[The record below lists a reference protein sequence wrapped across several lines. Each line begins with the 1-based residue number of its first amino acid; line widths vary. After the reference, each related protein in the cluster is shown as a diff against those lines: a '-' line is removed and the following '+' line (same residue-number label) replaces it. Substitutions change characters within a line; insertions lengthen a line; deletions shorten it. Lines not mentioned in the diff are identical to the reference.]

1 MEGALTVE
9 QHELQK
15 EYDRLFPP
23 QMTFQEVS
31 DQLKTMQGHPE
42 IDGLRQIFCNL
53 LLYIITT
60 GYYRYSD
67 INKLKKYSYSVVPL
81 FLENA
86 ALMPKEKYY
95 FHAVSA
101 FFCDNQKR
109 CVELLQTYAADWKEV
124 VDGLMG
130 EGDVV
135 DLLIEPFK
143 NAFPGF
149 WPQMQE
155 LVSPQCK
162 QDGTHELCQ
171 LMADYYACKT
181 NEEAVDVLTAYIQ
194 KYPGI
199 TVAREY
205 LACTYYDLKMW
216 NNAIAYFESV
226 QEPVLF
232 ALTKDQIHFMLAWA
246 YGKIR
251 DYKKEEENY
260 RIALELF
267 PDGED
272 TLNNLGYSLYR
283 QKRCQEAK
291 AIFERCLEEKR
302 DLPYAANNYV
312 RILIALGLNK
322 QAKQFVK
329 ESGFKVAKNIK
340 ERVQK
345 LPSRDIKPKQAEIIS
360 EESDEE
366 IGSAAEEK
374 TIDIGG
380 KREQFSH
387 ERLLEDELT
396 LRIESGLPVF
406 GMNLKIYKRPGEYG
420 RQYIIPIGRLD
431 LLCEDERGD
440 LYIVE
445 LKKDSG
451 YGDVFQ
457 QIMEYLKWFETSK
470 KFRDKQVQGI
480 ICLNNPT
487 AKLIDQVHH
496 EPRLK
501 LFEYR
506 ISYQE
511 I

>member
-1 MEGALTVE
+1 ME
-9 QHELQK
+9 QNELQK

-23 QMTFQEVS
+23 EMTVQAVS
-31 DQLKTMQGHPE
+31 DQLKTMRGHPE

-67 INKLKKYSYSVVPL
+67 IDKLKKFSVVPL
-81 FLENA
+81 FLENV
-86 ALMPKEKYY
+86 ALIPKEKYY

-101 FFCDNQKR
+101 FFCNDQKR
-109 CVELLQTYAADWKEV
+109 CVELLKTYAVDCKTV

-149 WPQMQE
+149 WTQMSE
-155 LVSPQCK
+155 LISSRCRR
-162 QDGTHELCQ
+162 DGSHELCR

-194 KYPGI
+194 KYPDI
-199 TVAREY
+199 TAAREY

-232 ALTKDQIHFMLAWA
+232 ALTKDQVHFMLAWA

-251 DYKKEEENY
+251 DYKKEEEHY
-260 RIALELF
+260 RAALELF
-267 PDGED
+267 PSGED

-283 QKRCQEAK
+283 QKRFLEAK
-291 AIFERCLEEKR
+291 EIFERCLEEKR

-312 RILIALGLNK
+312 RTLIALGLNK

-329 ESGFKVAKNIK
+329 ESGFKVVKNIK

-345 LPSRDIKPKQAEIIS
+345 LPGRDIKPKQAEIIS

-366 IGSAAEEK
+366 MNSAAEEK
-374 TIDIGG
+374 IIDIGG
-380 KREQFSH
+380 KREQFSN

-406 GMNLKIYKRPGEYG
+406 GLNLKIYKRPGEYG

-431 LLCEDERGD
+431 LLCEDEQNN
-440 LYIVE
+440 LYIIE

-451 YGDVFQ
+451 YDDVYR
-457 QIMEYLKWFETSK
+457 QITDYMNWFEQSK
-470 KFRDKQVQGI
+470 KFGKKHIYGV

-487 AKLIDQVHH
+487 QKLIDQVHK

>member
-1 MEGALTVE
+1 MEQNE
-9 QHELQK
+9 IQK
-15 EYDRLFPP
+15 EYDRLFPSE
-23 QMTFQEVS
+23 MTVQEIS
-31 DQLKTMQGHPE
+31 DQLKVMKDHPN
-42 IDGLRQIFCNL
+42 INKLRQYFCNV
-53 LLYIITT
+53 LLYVITT
-60 GYYRYSD
+60 GYYIYKD
-67 INKLKKYSYSVVPL
+67 VGKLTRLALVPL
-81 FLENA
+81 FLENIS
-86 ALMPKEKYY
+86 LLKKDDPLFEKDEVY
-95 FHAVSA
+95 FQAVAA
-101 FFCDNQKR
+101 FFSNDQELCI
-109 CVELLQTYAADWKEV
+109 ELLKRKFHTLQETYDDLLGEADI
-124 VDGLMG
+124 VDS
-130 EGDVV
+130 
-135 DLLIEPFK
+135 LIEPFK

-171 LMADYYACKT
+171 LMEDYYACKT

-194 KYPGI
+194 KYPNI

-216 NNAIAYFESV
+216 QNAIAYFESV

-260 RIALELF
+260 RAALELF
-267 PDGED
+267 PSCED
-272 TLNNLGYSLYR
+272 ALNNLGYSLYR
-283 QKRCQEAK
+283 QKRYQEAK
-291 AIFERCLEEKR
+291 EIFERCLEEKR

-312 RILIALGLNK
+312 RTLIALGLNK

-329 ESGFKVAKNIK
+329 EGKFKVAKDIK
-340 ERVQK
+340 ARVQK
-345 LPSRDIKPKQAEIIS
+345 LSGRDTNPKQDKIIS

-366 IGSAAEEK
+366 TGSTAEEK

-380 KREQFSH
+380 KREQFSS
-387 ERLLEDELT
+387 EKLLEDELT

-406 GMNLKIYKRPGEYG
+406 GMNLKIYKRHGEYG

-431 LLCEDERGD
+431 LLCEDEDGN
-440 LYIVE
+440 LYIIE

-451 YGDVFQ
+451 YDDVFQ
-457 QIMEYLKWFETSK
+457 QIMEYLAWFEKSI
-470 KFRDKQVQGI
+470 KFKNKQIQGI
-480 ICLNNPT
+480 ICLNNPNK
-487 AKLIDQVHH
+487 KLISQVHN
-496 EPRLK
+496 EPKLK
-501 LFEYR
+501 LYEYR

>member
-1 MEGALTVE
+1 MEQNE
-9 QHELQK
+9 IQK

-23 QMTFQEVS
+23 DMTFQEVS
-31 DQLKTMQGHPE
+31 DRLKTLQKHPDIGE
-42 IDGLRQIFCNL
+42 LRRLFCNL
-53 LLYIITT
+53 LLYVITT
-60 GYYRYSD
+60 GYYRYND
-67 INKLKKYSYSVVPL
+67 IVKLKKYSVVPL
-81 FLENA
+81 FLENV
-86 ALMPKEKYY
+86 ALMSEKKYY

-101 FFCDNQKR
+101 FFCNDQKR
-109 CVELLQTYAADWKEV
+109 CVELLKKYAADWKQS

-130 EGDVV
+130 EADVV

-143 NAFPGF
+143 NAFPNF
-149 WPQMQE
+149 WSQMSE
-155 LVSPQCK
+155 LISFRCK
-162 QDGTHELCQ
+162 RDGTHELCQ

-194 KYPGI
+194 KHPNI

-216 NNAIAYFESV
+216 QNAIAYFESV

-260 RIALELF
+260 RAALELF
-267 PDGED
+267 PSCED
-272 TLNNLGYSLYR
+272 ALNNLGYSLYR
-283 QKRCQEAK
+283 QNRYQEAK
-291 AIFERCLEEKR
+291 EIFERCLEEKR

-312 RILIALGLNK
+312 RTLIALGLNK

-329 ESGFKVAKNIK
+329 EGKFKVAKDIK
-340 ERVQK
+340 ARVQK
-345 LPSRDIKPKQAEIIS
+345 LSGRDTNPKQDEIIS

-366 IGSAAEEK
+366 TGSTAEEK

-380 KREQFSH
+380 KREQFSS
-387 ERLLEDELT
+387 EKLLEDELT

-406 GMNLKIYKRPGEYG
+406 GMNLKIYKRHGEYG

-431 LLCEDERGD
+431 LLCEDEDGN
-440 LYIVE
+440 LYIIE

-451 YGDVFQ
+451 YDDVFQ
-457 QIMEYLKWFETSK
+457 QIMEYLEWFEKSI
-470 KFRDKQVQGI
+470 KFKNKQIQGI
-480 ICLNNPT
+480 ICLNNPNK
-487 AKLIDQVHH
+487 KLISQVHN
-496 EPRLK
+496 EPKLK
-501 LFEYR
+501 LYEYR